1 MNKSIIRKKI
11 HTLRKKKYSNNYEI
25 NFQSIV
31 KILGKKKIRNKIVGG
46 YYAYNYE
53 IDIMPILEKLE
64 KLNYSLSLPKISK
77 NFEMNFLTW
86 SIKNPLSINKYGIP
100 EPISNKIIYPD
111 ILLVPLLA
119 FDEKLNRVG
128 YGGGFYD
135 RYIKR
140 INKIKKIITIGL
152 AYPFQKIKKVPIN
165 EHDIKL
171 DFIITGKKNK

>member
-1 MNKSIIRKKI
+1 
-11 HTLRKKKYSNNYEI
+11 
-25 NFQSIV
+25 
-31 KILGKKKIRNKIVGG
+31 
-46 YYAYNYE
+46 
-53 IDIMPILEKLE
+53 MPILEKLG

-86 SIKNPLSINKYGIP
+86 STKNPLSINKYGIP

-119 FDEKLNRVG
+119 FDEKLNRIG

-152 AYPFQKIKKVPIN
+152 AYPFQKIKK
-165 EHDIKL
+165 
-171 DFIITGKKNK
+171 FR